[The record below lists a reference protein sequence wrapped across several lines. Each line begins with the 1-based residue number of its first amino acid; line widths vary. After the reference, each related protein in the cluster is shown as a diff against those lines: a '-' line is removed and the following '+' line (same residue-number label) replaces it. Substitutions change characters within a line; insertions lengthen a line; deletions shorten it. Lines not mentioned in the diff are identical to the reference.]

1 MKPEGGRTYT
11 AVVVSSATQI
21 RALDGAVRR
30 LMPDRDT
37 TLDPR
42 FFLASMSEEWT
53 PRVVVVSRGDD
64 IVGVVYAKERRIGG
78 VSTGIV
84 FGDGR
89 LGSMVVAGP
98 VERQEIFTYAMQSLS
113 TRTGVRAV
121 RLLIP
126 PDGVEARA
134 IARVQSSLPVD
145 LAYSSVSPA
154 RTHDRLALP
163 EDFEA
168 FLRLLGGNTR
178 RNFLKYTRK
187 FKAARHTYIDDL
199 STRDLVCAVTALRT
213 KCRFLSGTGEIKRA
227 VNTVLAVDR
236 PWIVGLKHFN
246 GDWLSIAAG
255 WCSGD
260 RAVMFLQLNND
271 REHAGASLS
280 VVLRAHLIE
289 SLIRRG
295 IQEMVFWSGSAP
307 PLSRYASAMPAVAV
321 HLDPR
326 TFGWRL
332 FRFMIGK
339 AAPWLPRR
347 MAENTRWIVV
357 PKQSLQSLASSG
369 QMN

>member
-1 MKPEGGRTYT
+1 MKPEGHRTYT
-11 AVVVSSATQI
+11 AVVLSSATQI

-37 TLDPR
+37 TLDPG

-53 PRVVVVSRGDD
+53 PRIVVVSRGDD
-64 IVGVVYAKERRIGG
+64 IVGVVYAKERRLGG
-78 VSTGIV
+78 VPTGIV

-89 LGSMVVAGP
+89 LGSMIVARP
-98 VERQEIFTYAMQSLS
+98 VERQEIFTYAMRSLS

-126 PDGVEARA
+126 PDGVEAQA
-134 IARVQSSLPVD
+134 IAGAQSSLHVD

-154 RTHDRLALP
+154 RPHDRLVLP

-187 FKAARHTYIDDL
+187 FREARHTYLEDL
-199 STRDLVCAVTALRT
+199 STHDLVCAVTALRT
-213 KCRFLSGTGEIKRA
+213 KCRFLSGTSEVNRA

-236 PWIVGLKHFN
+236 PWVVGLKHAD

-255 WCSGD
+255 WFSGD

-271 REHAGASLS
+271 RQHGDASLS

-289 SLIRRG
+289 SLIRRH
-295 IQEMVFWSGSAP
+295 IQELVFWSGSAP
-307 PLSRYASAMPAVAV
+307 PLSRYASEMPAVAV

-332 FRFMIGK
+332 FRFILGK
-339 AAPWLPRR
+339 AMPWLPSR
-347 MAENTRWIVV
+347 MAENTHWIVV
-357 PKQSLQSLASSG
+357 PKQSLLSLASSG
-369 QMN
+369 Q